1 MLCFSNVAR
10 QKRTKNSI
18 EQTNTNKEIKF
29 WASWM
34 LSGSFLEGPHPDTH
48 NNCFCLCH
56 GALMARIR
64 FTDSPFREIPG
75 KKSLQ
80 ARGGKRHGRLYLVYL
95 VRCSA
100 SGFPITKKV
109 CQNIIYT
116 TACNTLSIVKM
127 LTTLCSQ
134 SMLPG
139 IF

>member
-1 MLCFSNVAR
+1 MFQQRRAR
-10 QKRTKNSI
+10 QKRTTKNSI
-18 EQTNTNKEIKF
+18 EQTNTNN
-29 WASWM
+29 ARM
-34 LSGSFLEGPHPDTH
+34 PSGSFLEGPHPHTH

-56 GALMARIR
+56 GALARIR

-80 ARGGKRHGRLYLVYL
+80 ARGGKRHGRLFLVYL

-100 SGFPITKKV
+100 SGFPITKNHKNV

-116 TACNTLSIVKM
+116 TACNTLTIVKM

-134 SMLPG
+134 STLHS